1 MSKSYR
7 GWAELEDWGAREAR
21 RQHKRKSEQDWKAEA
36 MAEIE
41 DTATP
46 TSVYAIINEWD
57 DDNGNGSEILGGWF
71 FWSDDEAWERLALVA
86 EANGVDLEPDVT
98 SLTLRDDMDAFEAY
112 YITELTAYLED

>member
-1 MSKSYR
+1 MSRTKHHDSWAAWGEYR
-7 GWAELEDWGAREAR
+7 KERD
-21 RQHKRKSEQDWKAEA
+21 RKKDFEDWKAEA

-46 TSVYAIINEWD
+46 TSVYAVINEWD
-57 DDNGNGSEILGGWF
+57 TTEGGGSEILGGWF

-86 EANGVDLEPDVT
+86 EANGVDLDPDAT
-98 SLTLRDDMDAFEAY
+98 SLTVRDDLDVFEAY